1 MKYNTIDIYN
11 IFKENINNN
20 TFIKCIFS
28 NPVKN
33 NEYKKINLKPVKIKE
48 DIFIQFE
55 SFKDNKAFHKN
66 SSLTEAL
73 NLLEETIDNFKQIL
87 LTTTDEEIQVL
98 QNKKGFSIKR
108 KNTSTKKLELS
119 HNKQKNY
126 ILQDNTP
133 VPFLIKLGVMSET
146 GKVTKE
152 KFSKF
157 RQINKYLEF
166 IEDTLKELE
175 EKKLID
181 KTMKIVDFGCGKS
194 YLTFALYHYL
204 KNVKNLDIE
213 IIGLDLK
220 EDVIKHCNS
229 IAKDLNFDN
238 LKFLKGDIKEF
249 DKFEAVDIIF
259 SLHACNNATDYS
271 LLKGLE
277 LGAKAILA
285 VPCCQSEINQKIDK
299 SSTSE
304 VKGVLSPLGN
314 HGILQEKFSS
324 LATDA
329 LRALALELCGFN
341 TKVIEFIDMEH
352 TPKNILIKAIKG
364 SISEEKL
371 IQKREEYNRYIQFLG
386 VNPLIDDLLKNYF
399 KK

>member
-48 DIFIQFE
+48 EIFIQFE

-166 IEDTLKELE
+166 IEDTLK
-175 EKKLID
+175 
-181 KTMKIVDFGCGKS
+181 
-194 YLTFALYHYL
+194 
-204 KNVKNLDIE
+204 
-213 IIGLDLK
+213 
-220 EDVIKHCNS
+220 
-229 IAKDLNFDN
+229 
-238 LKFLKGDIKEF
+238 
-249 DKFEAVDIIF
+249 
-259 SLHACNNATDYS
+259 
-271 LLKGLE
+271 
-277 LGAKAILA
+277 
-285 VPCCQSEINQKIDK
+285 
-299 SSTSE
+299 
-304 VKGVLSPLGN
+304 
-314 HGILQEKFSS
+314 
-324 LATDA
+324 
-329 LRALALELCGFN
+329 
-341 TKVIEFIDMEH
+341 
-352 TPKNILIKAIKG
+352 
-364 SISEEKL
+364 
-371 IQKREEYNRYIQFLG
+371 
-386 VNPLIDDLLKNYF
+386 
-399 KK
+399 